1 MVESTSNATHKS
13 LSGATYWFT
22 GLSGAGKSTLS
33 EALKKAIDGLTAD
46 PTKVFILD
54 GDIIRTGLNKGLGF
68 SPEDRSENIRR
79 ISEVSKLF
87 NMAGVIVF
95 VAFISPYSKDR
106 DFAKNLHKESGLKFF
121 ECHISASLEVCEGRD
136 VKGLYKK
143 ARAGI
148 IPVFTGISDPYEAP
162 ASPELEVNTGAQT
175 LAESTSFV
183 LKHMEDQ
190 GILAKKSA
198 PRVAQSLVRAPTAA
212 EAEEYAGL
220 PSIDI
225 DIQQAQYLQT
235 IGDGWAFPLKRFMN
249 ETELLESLHMKT
261 VSDSNGERHLLSVQ
275 ITQSVTDEQ
284 KAALAG
290 QKKVA
295 IKCSAISN
303 DVLAVIN
310 EPVFFDNRKEEICAR
325 QFGCFGYNH
334 PKAET
339 IAAQGNWL
347 ISGSS
352 MHFTKRVTFDD
363 GMDKYRYTPA
373 EINDLIKARGADAVY
388 AFQVRNPLHNG
399 HVLLLKDTREQLIKQ
414 GYKNP
419 ILLLHPLGGWCK
431 DDDVPLGPRIHQH

>member
-33 EALKKAIDGLTAD
+33 ESLKKTIDGLTGD
-46 PTKVFILD
+46 STKVFILD

-162 ASPELEVNTGAQT
+162 ATPELEVNTGAQT

-198 PRVAQSLVRAPTAA
+198 PRVSQSLVREPTAA
-212 EAEEYAGL
+212 ESEEYAGL
-220 PSIDI
+220 PTIDI

-275 ITQSVTDEQ
+275 ITQAVTEEQ
-284 KAALAG
+284 KASLAG

-310 EPVFFDNRKEEICAR
+310 EPVFFENRKEEICAR
-325 QFGCFGYNH
+325 QFGTFGFNH
-334 PKAET
+334 PKAEV

-373 EINDLIKARGADAVY
+373 EIKKLIEDRGADAVY
-388 AFQVRNPLHNG
+388 AF
-399 HVLLLKDTREQLIKQ
+399 
-414 GYKNP
+414 
-419 ILLLHPLGGWCK
+419 
-431 DDDVPLGPRIHQH
+431 

>member
-13 LSGATYWFT
+13 LAGATYWFT

-33 EALKKAIDGLTAD
+33 EALKKAIDKLTAD

-162 ASPELEVNTGAQT
+162 ASPELEVSTGAQT
-175 LAESTSFV
+175 LEESTNFV

-198 PRVAQSLVRAPTAA
+198 PRVFQSLVREPTAA
-212 EAEEYAGL
+212 ESEEYAGL
-220 PSIDI
+220 HVIDI

-261 VSDSNGERHLLSVQ
+261 VSDANGERHLLSVA

-290 QKKVA
+290 HKKVA
-295 IKCSAISN
+295 LKCTAISN
-303 DVLAVIN
+303 DVLAVIS
-310 EPVFFDNRKEEICAR
+310 EPVFFENRKEEISAR
-325 QFGCFGYNH
+325 QFGCFGFNH
-334 PKAET
+334 PKSEV
-339 IAAQGNWL
+339 INAQGNWL
-347 ISGSS
+347 ISGAN
-352 MHFTKRVTFDD
+352 MHFTKRITFDD
-363 GMDKYRYTPA
+363 GMDKYRYTPS
-373 EINDLIKARGADAVY
+373 EISDLIKARGADAVY

-399 HVLLLKDTREQLIKQ
+399 QVLLLKDTRE
-414 GYKNP
+414 
-419 ILLLHPLGGWCK
+419 
-431 DDDVPLGPRIHQH
+431 